1 MSLRS
6 VDVDLL
12 EHVELDPEAGSKL
25 FDLGAGAGLL
35 GPELVAGE
43 GEDGQLT
50 LGLQENVDSVVTV
63 LCSHLVVL
71 FEQLYQLRVVDLGLA
86 SLGGHVDHDTDLP
99 GVLAELHLRESKAVN
114 CIIPTSDRS

>member
-1 MSLRS
+1 VSLRS

-50 LGLQENVDSVVTV
+50 LGL
-63 LCSHLVVL
+63 VVL

-99 GVLAELHLRESKAVN
+99 GVLAELHLVAVN
-114 CIIPTSDRS
+114 VSC

>member
-43 GEDGQLT
+43 GEDGQLA
-50 LGLQENVDSVVTV
+50 LGLQEEVDVPGLRCDYS
-63 LCSHLVVL
+63 L
-71 FEQLYQLRVVDLGLA
+71 F
-86 SLGGHVDHDTDLP
+86 SPCCTF
-99 GVLAELHLRESKAVN
+99 
-114 CIIPTSDRS
+114 